1 MIDDAVVDTT
11 NEAVAPPV
19 TDWLKLS
26 RDAFTASST
35 YFDAFVR
42 PAIEEGIRQFNS
54 QHATG
59 SKYLTEQYRLKSKIF
74 RPMTRKA
81 IRKHEASAARALFS
95 TEDVV
100 SVRPVDDNNEL
111 HRAAAAVFG
120 FLLQHRLTR
129 SIPWFLTAMGAYQEA
144 MNNGVV
150 ASIQEWEYDKTK
162 KVDKPVVR
170 LIPPEN
176 IRIDA
181 AADWTDPVNTS
192 PYVIQMI
199 PMYVK
204 DVKARM
210 KRKAWKPLEEATI
223 LAARQ
228 SVNDSTRIVREGR
241 SDSKD
246 QPQANND
253 FTIVWVHR
261 NIIEM
266 EGVDYVYYTMG
277 TQELLTDPVP
287 LEQVWFHGKRPI
299 VIGSCIIE
307 AHKVYPSSFNKLVK
321 GMNDEGNDLANLRL
335 DNIKLILN
343 PRHQALRNKN
353 VDIRSITR
361 NVPSSVTM
369 VDSHNDVKTI
379 TPTDATGSSF
389 QEQDRLNAEF
399 DDLAGGFSG
408 SSVATNRN
416 LNETVG
422 GMNLLSGNG
431 DLISDYQMRTW
442 IETWVEPVLRQLILL
457 ERDYETDETV
467 LQLAGSAAKLEA
479 IPEELLQQ
487 EVLLSVNVGIGNT
500 NPQNQ
505 VDRFVYGLTALSRL
519 KPEMLKRLKDEEIV
533 KELFGKLGY
542 RDGARFFDFGADT
555 SDPVQQ
561 LTMDKLKAEIKQIED
576 NSALKQVEAM
586 LKRVETL
593 YSSMQ
598 AAQTAA
604 TVPGV
609 VPIADEIAKSAGFN
623 DLNAPPIYPEPEA
636 PVMDEAQALPAVQEN
651 TSPMF
656 PPRLPGPAEGM
667 LQGIETQRGEDN
679 IL

>member
-1 MIDDAVVDTT
+1 MLETATETIADESGAT
-11 NEAVAPPV
+11 PI
-19 TDWLKLS
+19 DWLKLA
-26 RDAFTASST
+26 RDAFTTSST

-42 PAIEEGIRQFNS
+42 PSIEEGIRQFNS
-54 QHATG
+54 QHAVG
-59 SKYLTEQYRLKSKIF
+59 SKYLTEHYRLKSKIF

-81 IRKHEASAARALFS
+81 VRKHEASAARALFS

-111 HRAAAAVFG
+111 HRAAADVFH

-129 SIPWFLTAMGAYQEA
+129 SIPWFVTAMGSYQEA

-150 ASIQEWEYDKTK
+150 ASIQEWEYDEAKQ
-162 KVDKPVVR
+162 VDRPVVR

-176 IRIDA
+176 LRIDS
-181 AADWTDPVNTS
+181 AADWTDPVATS
-192 PYVIQMI
+192 PYLIQQI

-210 KRKAWKPLEEATI
+210 NRGTWKVLEEATI

-228 SVNDSTRIVREGR
+228 SVNDSTRMVREGR

-246 QPQANND
+246 QPQANSD

-261 NIIEM
+261 NIIEVD
-266 EGVDYVYYTMG
+266 GADYVYYTMG
-277 TQELLTDPVP
+277 TQEMLTDPVP
-287 LEQVWFHGKRPI
+287 ISEVWFHGQRPF
-299 VIGSCIIE
+299 VIGNCIVE
-307 AHKVYPSSFNKLVK
+307 AHKVYPTSFNKLVK
-321 GMNDEGNDLANLRL
+321 SLNDEGNDLANLRM

-361 NVPSSVTM
+361 NVAGSVTM
-369 VDSHNDVKTI
+369 LTSHDDVKTV
-379 TPTDATGSSF
+379 TPINATSSSF

-408 SSVATNRN
+408 SSVASNRN

-422 GMNLLSGNG
+422 GINRLADNG

-442 IETWVEPVLRQLILL
+442 IETWVEPVLRQLVLL
-457 ERDYETDETV
+457 EREYETDETV
-467 LQLAGSAAKLEA
+467 LQLASTAAKLDTL
-479 IPEELLQQ
+479 PEELLQQ

-505 VDRFVYGLTALSRL
+505 VERFMYGLSALSRL
-519 KPEMLKRLKDEEIV
+519 KPEMLKRVKDEEIV

-542 RDGARFFDFGADT
+542 RDGARFFDFTADL

-561 LTMDKLKAEIKQIED
+561 LTIEKLKAEIKQIED

-586 LKRVETL
+586 VKRVEAL
-593 YSSMQ
+593 YSSIQ

-609 VPIADEIAKSAGFN
+609 VPIADEIAKSVGFT
-623 DLNAPPIYPEPEA
+623 DMNAAPIYPEPTAPAEA
-636 PVMDEAQALPAVQEN
+636 AAPEVRHN

-656 PPRLPGPAEGM
+656 PPRPAGPAEGM
-667 LQGIETQRGEDN
+667 MRGIETQRGEDN
-679 IL
+679 II